1 MIITGRRYF
10 YEYSCCLQLSRKRF
24 YLNDNEDDDE
34 EFVFALI
41 IAGALET
48 FAGILRFLFEID
60 VKDNKQ
66 KKQDNDP
73 VSFNK

>member
-1 MIITGRRYF
+1 MNIF
-10 YEYSCCLQLSRKRF
+10 VVVELQGRF

-41 IAGALET
+41 IAGALDT

-60 VKDNKQ
+60 VKDNR
-66 KKQDNDP
+66 
-73 VSFNK
+73 

>member
-10 YEYSCCLQLSRKRF
+10 YEYFVVVKPQGRF

-41 IAGALET
+41 IAGALDT
-48 FAGILRFLFEID
+48 FAGILRFQFEID
-60 VKDNKQ
+60 VKDNR
-66 KKQDNDP
+66 
-73 VSFNK
+73 

>member
-1 MIITGRRYF
+1 MLTVIITGRRYF
-10 YEYSCCLQLSRKRF
+10 CEYFVVVEPQGRF

-41 IAGALET
+41 IAGALDT

-60 VKDNKQ
+60 VKDNR
-66 KKQDNDP
+66 
-73 VSFNK
+73 